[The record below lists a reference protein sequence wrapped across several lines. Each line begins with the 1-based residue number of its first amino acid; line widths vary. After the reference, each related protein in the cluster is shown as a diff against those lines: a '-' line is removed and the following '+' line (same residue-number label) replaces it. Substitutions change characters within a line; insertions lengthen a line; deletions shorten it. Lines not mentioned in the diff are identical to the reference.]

1 MRGAEKLLAEL
12 PKKLGKDVRVLR
24 APCMGACDRAPVVAV
39 GHVQTFEATAD
50 KVAAATKKGA
60 HAHAWHDHVGFDA
73 YTKEGGYK
81 LLKDC
86 LDGKR
91 TREEMIQIVSD
102 AGLRGLG
109 GAGFP
114 TGRKWTFV
122 RAEPAPRMMAV
133 NGDEGEPGTFK
144 DRFYLE
150 KDPHRFIEGTLIAAW
165 VVEAIDIVHLS
176 ARRISRSAADARSR
190 TCQSRE
196 GGARKAYEAAYAPR
210 RGCVHLR

>member
-1 MRGAEKLLAEL
+1 MRALLGDRSRQRDLLIEHLHLIQDKYGHLSAPHLVALAAEMKLALTEVYEVATFYAHFDVVKEGDTPPPAVTVRVCDSLSCAIRGAEKLLAEL

-50 KVAAATKKGA
+50 KIAAATKKGA

-114 TGRKWTFV
+114 DGAQMV
-122 RAEPAPRMMAV
+122 ASYEP
-133 NGDEGEPGTFK
+133 
-144 DRFYLE
+144 
-150 KDPHRFIEGTLIAAW
+150 
-165 VVEAIDIVHLS
+165 S
-176 ARRISRSAADARSR
+176 
-190 TCQSRE
+190 
-196 GGARKAYEAAYAPR
+196 
-210 RGCVHLR
+210 LRHACSL